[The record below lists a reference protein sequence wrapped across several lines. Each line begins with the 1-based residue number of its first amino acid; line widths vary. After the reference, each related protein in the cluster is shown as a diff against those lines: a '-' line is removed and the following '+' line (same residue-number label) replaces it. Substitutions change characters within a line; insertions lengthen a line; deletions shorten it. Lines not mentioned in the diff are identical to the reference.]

1 MDNLVIDMSK
11 RRDECSLLYDRF
23 GFLTDTD
30 NETIMTARNLILL
43 DRLGGIIC

>member
-1 MDNLVIDMSK
+1 MDNLLIEMSK
-11 RRDECSLLYDRF
+11 RRDACSLLYDIF

-30 NETIMTARNLILL
+30 NETIMTDLIVL